1 VIRERTPLD
10 RAIVQL
16 PGWRQPLGAIAPN
29 AGAER
34 ARLAD
39 ALCELAGP
47 EPQTIEELRVALV
60 EDWGDC
66 TAAQVAMAV
75 RELVHAGW
83 LRCEDGGYVA
93 RGGDA

>member
-1 VIRERTPLD
+1 MIRERTPHD
-10 RAIVQL
+10 RAITEL

-47 EPQTIEELRVALV
+47 EPQTVDELRAALV
-60 EDWGDC
+60 EEWGDC
-66 TAAQVAMAV
+66 TAAQVGMAV
-75 RELVHAGW
+75 RELVRAGW
-83 LRCEDGGYVA
+83 LRREDRGYVV
-93 RGGDA
+93 RGGNA